1 MPNYETMQVFAR
13 KLSQLLEERGI
24 PQYVLAQELNVSNST
39 VCAWCSGSKMPRMNR
54 VEQMVQFFH
63 VPLKELLVQETPRD
77 DVLDQVDIAFYGDFK
92 TLTEDDR
99 QIVRD
104 MVALMRK
111 RRQG

>member
-1 MPNYETMQVFAR
+1 MPNYETMQVFSR
-13 KLSQLLEERGI
+13 KLSQLLEERDI
-24 PQYVLAQELNVSNST
+24 PQYALAKELNVSNST
-39 VCAWCSGSKMPRMNR
+39 VCSWCNGTKMPRMNR
-54 VEQMVQFFH
+54 VEQMAQFFH
-63 VPLKELLVQETPRD
+63 VPMKELLVEEAPPA

-111 RRQG
+111 RREI